1 MRKIALR
8 SLIIMKEVINMT
20 KKDYINIADA
30 IKENECCA
38 NCVYKP
44 GLIRDL
50 INVFKCG
57 NERFN
62 SDTFKDYI
70 NG

>member
-1 MRKIALR
+1 
-8 SLIIMKEVINMT
+8 MT
-20 KKDYINIADA
+20 KKDYIKIADA

-38 NCVYKP
+38 NCVDKP
-44 GLIRDL
+44 SLIRDL
-50 INVFKCG
+50 INVFKAD

-70 NG
+70 NEDIG